1 MTKLPTLLVSAA
13 LLAAACLPAH
23 AFCGFYAGK
32 ADANLFNEASQV
44 VMVRD
49 GKRTVISM
57 LNDYKGPLSEF
68 ALIVPTPTTLQ
79 KGQVRVAEKLSFER
93 LDAYSSP
100 RLAEYHDNDP
110 CQINLTWGN
119 DAQKP
124 HPMMARMSTAPSP
137 GCDRR
142 GTVHAGGIRH
152 REPFS
157 HAV

>member
-1 MTKLPTLLVSAA
+1 LACAA
-13 LLAAACLPAH
+13 LLAAVPLPAH

-49 GKRTVISM
+49 GKRTVLSM

-68 ALIVPTPTTLQ
+68 ALVVPTPTTLQ
-79 KGQVRVAEKLSFER
+79 KGQVRVAEKLTFER

-110 CQINLTWGN
+110 CQVNLNWGES
-119 DAQKP
+119 DRPCTRRCLRPWQPPHPPCGPTQKP
-124 HPMMARMSTAPSP
+124 PATRPWA
-137 GCDRR
+137 
-142 GTVHAGGIRH
+142 
-152 REPFS
+152 
-157 HAV
+157 

>member
-1 MTKLPTLLVSAA
+1 MRHLNPLTALQHLKKYRGALTQGVSVLALTIAA
-13 LLAAACLPAH
+13 HIPAQ

-68 ALIVPTPTTLQ
+68 ALVVPTPTTLQ
-79 KGQVRVAEKLSFER
+79 KGQVRVAEKLTFER

-110 CQINLTWGN
+110 CQVNFNWGRE
-119 DAQKP
+119 ALE
-124 HPMMARMSTAPSP
+124 
-137 GCDRR
+137 RR
-142 GTVHAGGIRH
+142 RYD
-152 REPFS
+152 
-157 HAV
+157 